1 MFTFI
6 PRINS
11 DEILSLIKALGGQT
25 ECKHVQDLVRACE
38 LNNGSLG
45 RKIQFHI
52 LQLAK
57 IEILLSKIVQ
67 NENLYNF
74 NTLLII
80 KIPILNKPIM
90 PKLQF

>member
-1 MFTFI
+1 MFTII

-52 LQLAK
+52 LQFALH
-57 IEILLSKIVQ
+57 
-67 NENLYNF
+67 
-74 NTLLII
+74 
-80 KIPILNKPIM
+80 
-90 PKLQF
+90 